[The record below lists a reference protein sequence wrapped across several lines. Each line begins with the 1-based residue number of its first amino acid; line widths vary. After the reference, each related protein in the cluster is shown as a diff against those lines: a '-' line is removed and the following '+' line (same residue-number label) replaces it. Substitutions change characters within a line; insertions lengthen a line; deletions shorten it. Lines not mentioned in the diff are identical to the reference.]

1 MKFLLIA
8 MSISAYGASEAK
20 VIEFNNKAACHS
32 YLKHK
37 ATNYKMNRQNELTGT
52 LGLQV
57 AVCTNNF
64 GKPIWRK

>member
-1 MKFLLIA
+1 MKFLLIV
-8 MSISAYGASEAK
+8 MSISGYGASEAK

-37 ATNYKMNRQNELTGT
+37 STSYRMNRQNELTGI

-64 GKPIWRK
+64 DRPTWR